1 MIFPPSLGKFLAQ
14 GYAYNLDPGFVKTK
28 VQSGRSR
35 YRQRANQPTM
45 INVSLIANLSQ
56 MAVLEAFIRNDGR
69 NWFDAQIAIDG
80 EVAYKTVRIASVGE
94 TAKSGIKFTQSM
106 KLELYQHANEYDTM
120 TAEEREVFY
129 NYEPAEISE
138 AATVDPDAP
147 LYGFS

>member
-14 GYAYNLDPGFVKTK
+14 GYAYNLDPGFAKTK

-35 YRQRANQPTM
+35 YRQTTNQPTM

-94 TAKSGIKFTQSM
+94 TAKSGVKFTQAM
-106 KLELYQHANEYDTM
+106 KLELYQHANEYDSM
-120 TAEEREVFY
+120 TVEEREVFY
-129 NYEPAEISE
+129 NYAPDDISG
-138 AATVDPDAP
+138 AAANDPDAP
-147 LYGFS
+147 LYGLS